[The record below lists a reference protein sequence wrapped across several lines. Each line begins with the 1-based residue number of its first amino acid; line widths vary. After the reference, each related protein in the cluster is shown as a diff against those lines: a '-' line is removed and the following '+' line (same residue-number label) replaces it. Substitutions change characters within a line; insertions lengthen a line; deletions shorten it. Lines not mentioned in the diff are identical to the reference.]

1 MLHTEIT
8 ILTNK
13 ITKEKTTIETNNNF
27 EIICKI
33 IHRIKVN
40 KIKIIGKVKNKLK
53 SKFYLQ
59 IIKI

>member
-53 SKFYLQ
+53 SKFY
-59 IIKI
+59 